1 MQSFSLVKYRLR
13 GEGSHSGT
21 REPFQGGGAGARLNP
36 VPAGRCCWWQCPD
49 PECRSTQS
57 RPQPPGVPVAWA
69 QPPATRGARAGAD
82 AKAWV
87 PLSLS
92 RVPRR
97 GEGALVSPWE
107 PTAWGE
113 SPRMPRKGRCRGLAL
128 SCSGSSSLPL
138 VPPPPTLARVE
149 DRGGHWALR
158 GVTGAPGAWGPPV
171 PRGGSGDLP
180 PGRRPGASRWL
191 PPPPQQGRPPDGR
204 AGPSSRGG
212 AGRPLGPTRRASER
226 GQTQGLAPWGCGTLP
241 WQPAGCSPSL

>member
-21 REPFQGGGAGARLNP
+21 REPFQGGGASARLNP

-92 RVPRR
+92 RVPHR

-113 SPRMPRKGRCRGLAL
+113 SPRMPRKGGCRGLAL

-138 VPPPPTLARVE
+138 VPPPPTLARVK

-158 GVTGAPGAWGPPV
+158 GVTGAPGAWGPPSAQGRL
-171 PRGGSGDLP
+171 RGPAAGEMARGFSVAP
-180 PGRRPGASRWL
+180 PGSLRGAALASKGPLPRPVPPWGHRASFFQCRS
-191 PPPPQQGRPPDGR
+191 
-204 AGPSSRGG
+204 PSQRCGTPVTSRGV
-212 AGRPLGPTRRASER
+212 RA
-226 GQTQGLAPWGCGTLP
+226 
-241 WQPAGCSPSL
+241 